1 MHCHNCA
8 QLPAN
13 PDLGE
18 ASAAIDASPTGQ
30 LRLMP
35 LLPSIM
41 HVWWVVATLAH
52 AILSCMIDIH
62 CHLLP
67 GIDDGAQTLP
77 ISLDMA
83 RIAVAD
89 GITTIFCTPHIY
101 PGLYENTGSDIR
113 RRVDELQLILRDA
126 GIALELS
133 YGADTHLVPEVGE
146 GLKTGRIPTLGGSR
160 YLLLEPSHHVRP
172 PRFTESVFAHIG
184 AGYVP
189 VITHPERLTWVEQ
202 HYADFTDLARSG
214 AWMQVT
220 GGALVGRFGARVK
233 KIAERFV
240 GDGWTH
246 VLASDGHTT
255 GQRAPVLAEALARAA
270 VLVGKVEAARLVL
283 DRPSAILQNAQV
295 NSVYFPPALVVR
307 PKTEKTGK
315 MQSWLPKWFR
325 R

>member
-1 MHCHNCA
+1 
-8 QLPAN
+8 
-13 PDLGE
+13 
-18 ASAAIDASPTGQ
+18 
-30 LRLMP
+30 
-35 LLPSIM
+35 
-41 HVWWVVATLAH
+41 
-52 AILSCMIDIH
+52 MIDIH

-77 ISLDMA
+77 SSLEMA

-101 PGLYENTGSDIR
+101 PGLYENQGPDIR
-113 RRVDELQLILRDA
+113 RRVDDLQKILRDA

-133 YGADTHLVPEVGE
+133 FGADTHLVPEVRE
-146 GLKTGRIPTLGGSR
+146 GLRTGRIPTLGGGR

-172 PRFTESVFAHIG
+172 PRFKESVFELIG

-220 GGALVGRFGARVK
+220 GGALVGRFGPRVK

-255 GQRAPVLAEALARAA
+255 GQRSPLLAEARARAE
-270 VLVGKVEAARLVL
+270 VLLGDVEATRLVL
-283 DRPSAILQNAQV
+283 DRPEAILRN
-295 NSVYFPPALVVR
+295 VR
-307 PKTEKTGK
+307 PEQIPRPPGLVTESRSVNTGK
-315 MQSWLPKWFR
+315 ITRWLPKWFR

>member
-1 MHCHNCA
+1 
-8 QLPAN
+8 
-13 PDLGE
+13 
-18 ASAAIDASPTGQ
+18 
-30 LRLMP
+30 
-35 LLPSIM
+35 
-41 HVWWVVATLAH
+41 
-52 AILSCMIDIH
+52 MIDIH

-77 ISLDMA
+77 SSLEMA

-101 PGLYENTGSDIR
+101 PGLYENHGPDIR
-113 RRVDELQLILRDA
+113 RRVDDLQKILRDA

-133 YGADTHLVPEVGE
+133 FGADTHLVPEVRE
-146 GLKTGRIPTLGGSR
+146 GLRTGRIPTLGGSR
-160 YLLLEPSHHVRP
+160 YVLLEPSHHVRP
-172 PRFTESVFAHIG
+172 PRFKESVFELIG

-220 GGALVGRFGARVK
+220 GGALVGRFGPRVK

-240 GDGWTH
+240 GEGWTH

-255 GQRAPVLAEALARAA
+255 GQRSPLLAEARARAA
-270 VLVGKVEAARLVL
+270 VLLGDMEATRLVL
-283 DRPSAILQNAQV
+283 DRPDAILRN
-295 NSVYFPPALVVR
+295 VR
-307 PKTEKTGK
+307 PEQVTKPPGLVAESNSKNTGK
-315 MQSWLPKWFR
+315 MMSWLPKWFR
-325 R
+325 Q

>member
-1 MHCHNCA
+1 
-8 QLPAN
+8 
-13 PDLGE
+13 
-18 ASAAIDASPTGQ
+18 
-30 LRLMP
+30 
-35 LLPSIM
+35 
-41 HVWWVVATLAH
+41 
-52 AILSCMIDIH
+52 MIDIH

-77 ISLDMA
+77 SSLEMA

-101 PGLYENTGSDIR
+101 PGLYENHGPDIR
-113 RRVDELQLILRDA
+113 RRVDDLQKILRDH

-133 YGADTHLVPEVGE
+133 FGADTHLVPEVRD
-146 GLKTGRIPTLGGSR
+146 GLRTGRIPTLGGSR

-172 PRFTESVFAHIG
+172 PRFRESVFELIG

-220 GGALVGRFGARVK
+220 GGALVGRFGPRVK

-255 GQRAPVLAEALARAA
+255 GQRSPVLAAARARA
-270 VLVGKVEAARLVL
+270 ESLLGRAEANRLVL
-283 DRPSAILQNAQV
+283 DRPYAVLRNVSAGQITM
-295 NSVYFPPALVVR
+295 PPAMLLR
-307 PKTEKTGK
+307 SDSTNAGK
-315 MQSWLPKWFR
+315 MMRWLPNWFR

>member
-1 MHCHNCA
+1 
-8 QLPAN
+8 
-13 PDLGE
+13 
-18 ASAAIDASPTGQ
+18 
-30 LRLMP
+30 
-35 LLPSIM
+35 
-41 HVWWVVATLAH
+41 
-52 AILSCMIDIH
+52 MIDIH

-77 ISLDMA
+77 SALEMA

-101 PGLYENTGSDIR
+101 PGLYENHGDDIR
-113 RRVDELQLILRDA
+113 RRVEDLQIILRDT

-133 YGADTHLVPEVGE
+133 FGADTHLVPEVRE
-146 GLKTGRIPTLGGSR
+146 GLRSGRIPTLAGSR

-172 PRFTESVFAHIG
+172 PRFKESVFELIG

-202 HYADFTDLARSG
+202 HYSDFTDLARSG

-220 GGALVGRFGARVK
+220 GGALMGRFGFRVK

-255 GQRAPVLAEALARAA
+255 GQRSPILAEARARAA
-270 VLVGKVEAARLVL
+270 TLLGGVEATRLVL
-283 DRPSAILQNAQV
+283 DRPEAILRNADPERV
-295 NSVYFPPALVVR
+295 ISPPRLVAESNSVN
-307 PKTEKTGK
+307 TGK
-315 MQSWLPKWFR
+315 MRGWCAKWFR
-325 R
+325 K